1 MQTHRLVKEALKAK
15 APQLHQQ
22 LADQGALT
30 QYALDLAEQINS
42 QVVTMTQADRA
53 SGKWDNLG
61 PMECAARMKM
71 ADALNQETVL
81 AEMQQFPQ
89 DETSLQKQH

>member
-53 SGKWDNLG
+53 RWPTRSRRPPPSRRNCWQ
-61 PMECAARMKM
+61 
-71 ADALNQETVL
+71 ALPRTL
-81 AEMQQFPQ
+81 RKRCGA
-89 DETSLQKQH
+89 TWR